1 MKGVFTDVKLI
12 CEALKQSAQDCDK
25 NLISISLLK
34 TTDGNLNQ
42 NIDQLDPSFMYT
54 QILKEILLTIDFDQ
68 GHFNDFLAYCR
79 EQFISNSK
87 ELENVDKIEKEYR
100 RHEPIW

>member
-1 MKGVFTDVKLI
+1 
-12 CEALKQSAQDCDK
+12 
-25 NLISISLLK
+25 
-34 TTDGNLNQ
+34 
-42 NIDQLDPSFMYT
+42 MYT

-79 EQFISNSK
+79 EQFIRNSK